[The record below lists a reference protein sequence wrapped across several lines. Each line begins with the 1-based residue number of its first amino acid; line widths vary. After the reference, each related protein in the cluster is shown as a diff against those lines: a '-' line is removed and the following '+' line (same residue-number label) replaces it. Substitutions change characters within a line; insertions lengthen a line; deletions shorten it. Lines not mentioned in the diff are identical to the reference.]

1 MSKKKKK
8 SKAANRIAPIIIGVI
23 IVLCSM
29 IPVSSSLFGQTGY
42 ITEITRTERI
52 GGREDINGQPNAY
65 KWTVAYNF
73 KMKNG
78 EIETGSTTVHGDA
91 VSSKS
96 GLRVGSP
103 IRYLAVYPGFNT
115 PGDGGL
121 DGSTVVWVLM
131 IGFGIFMIWLGAR
144 KPKPSKT
151 PAQRSREYKAAK
163 AAKESPATIA
173 QTKPTGRENAAMP
186 ANHSGGRIM
195 FCENCGAQINNTA
208 KFCRTCGA
216 CVAARASQQA
226 LTHIPL
232 QPPEIEPDWDSFE
245 YDNDMPITE
254 AEADELYR
262 IATEEE
268 IEDEFDLINSTDE
281 GPAYCRKILAI
292 IRWRRANGQ

>member
-8 SKAANRIAPIIIGVI
+8 NKAASRIAPIIIGVI
-23 IVLCSM
+23 LILCSM

-65 KWTVAYNF
+65 KWTVAYKF

-78 EIETGSTTVHGDA
+78 ETATGSATVHGDA
-91 VSSKS
+91 ISSKS
-96 GLRVGSP
+96 GLHAGSP
-103 IRYLAVYPGFNT
+103 VRYLAFYPSFNT

-121 DGSTVVWVLM
+121 DGSTVIWIVI
-131 IGFGIFMIWLGAR
+131 IGFGVFMISLGAR

-163 AAKESPATIA
+163 AAKESTDY
-173 QTKPTGRENAAMP
+173 
-186 ANHSGGRIM
+186 
-195 FCENCGAQINNTA
+195 
-208 KFCRTCGA
+208 
-216 CVAARASQQA
+216 
-226 LTHIPL
+226 IPQ
-232 QPPEIEPDWDSFE
+232 QPPAIEPDWDSFE
-245 YDNDMPITE
+245 YDNDTPITE

-262 IATEEE
+262 IATDEE
-268 IEDEFDLINSTDE
+268 IEEEFDLINSTDE

-292 IRWRRANGQ
+292 VRWRRANGQ